1 MFVLCLRSL
10 SCGGHLE
17 RKTFIL
23 QSSTYLVS
31 NQSLYPLLAP
41 YKLIS
46 KHIEKEVEG
55 DKVLLTC
62 QSEGYP
68 QSAVEWQD
76 GRLQRHSP
84 NTTTTTTPEHLVKIT
99 SQIQVSSSEENNYTC
114 SFTNDALSATFHIP
128 GNALCLPS

>member
-1 MFVLCLRSL
+1 MVTVLTITTKPSSFHPLLILLRVA
-10 SCGGHLE
+10 HL
-17 RKTFIL
+17 
-23 QSSTYLVS
+23 
-31 NQSLYPLLAP
+31 SLYLLLAP

-46 KHIEKEVEG
+46 KHIEKTVVG

-76 GRLQRHSP
+76 GRLQRRSP
-84 NTTTTTTPEHLVKIT
+84 NSTTTTTPEHLVKIT

-114 SFTNDALSATFHIP
+114 SFMNGALSATFHIP
-128 GNALCLPS
+128 GNGLCLPS